1 MDIAIAGAG
10 MGGLAA
16 ATALRQSGHS
26 VTVFDQFDAP
36 APVGSG
42 LVVQPVGLDV
52 LDRLGALPAA
62 MGWGNRIHR
71 MLGHEVRTGRPVLD
85 VAYDA
90 PGDPRFGLAIH
101 RAALFQA
108 LHQVAETSGV
118 QTVPG
123 RRVTGRDG
131 TTLLFDEGREGP
143 FDLIVDA
150 TGTGSPLSPM
160 RARPLGYGAL
170 WATVDWPEDT
180 DLPRNELRQA
190 YRRADRML
198 GVLPVGRVPGQTGFR
213 ASIFWSLPAEG
224 YEDWRNGGLT
234 AWQAEAVAHW
244 PAFAPFV
251 AQITDPDQMT
261 MARYTHGTLRRP
273 FEEGL
278 VYIGDAAHRASP
290 QLGQGANMALLD
302 ACALARALDMARGDV
317 ALASRWYAQARRWHV
332 RGYQLMSRLFTPQYQ
347 GDSRWLPVL
356 RDRAL
361 YPLSTVGPVQRA
373 LTRLVCGD
381 LLPPLG
387 SLAHDTHHPNIEPT

>member
-16 ATALRQSGHS
+16 ATALRQSGHT
-26 VTVFDQFDAP
+26 VIVFDQFDAP

-42 LVVQPVGLDV
+42 LVVQPVGMEV

-62 MGWGNRIHR
+62 MAWGNRIHR
-71 MLGHEVRTGRPVLD
+71 MFGHEVLSGRPVLD

-108 LHQVAETSGV
+108 LHEAALAAGV
-118 QTVPG
+118 QIEPG
-123 RRVTGRDG
+123 HRVTGRAG
-131 TTLLFDEGREGP
+131 TELLFDDGHEGP

-150 TGTGSPLSPM
+150 TGSGSPLSPM

-170 WATVDWPEDT
+170 WATVDWPEGT

-198 GVLPVGRVPGQTGFR
+198 GVLPVGRIPGQSGFR
-213 ASIFWSLPAEG
+213 SSIFWSLPAG
-224 YEDWRNGGLT
+224 AYDDWRDGGLE
-234 AWQAEAVAHW
+234 AWRAEAVTHW
-244 PAFAPFV
+244 PAFAPFID
-251 AQITDPDQMT
+251 QITDPDQMT
-261 MARYTHGTLRRP
+261 MARYAHGTLRRP
-273 FEEGL
+273 FEDGMI
-278 VYIGDAAHRASP
+278 YIGDAAHRASP

-302 ACALARALDMARGDV
+302 ACALARALEAARGDV
-317 ALASRWYAQARRWHV
+317 ALAAQWYAQARRWHV

-361 YPLSTVGPVQRA
+361 YPLSTVRPVQRI

-387 SLAHDTHHPNIEPT
+387 SLQR